1 ESSAKNRAAAL
12 AQLRRICMPKP
23 GSHQLDAPKGVH
35 KKYQQRGKSREELL
49 TLLRECGLNKEK
61 FVKTVTKRFKR
72 TRKGSFKVKAGFY
85 TEQAMK
91 DTLNYNPKRIAAI
104 VKYCSHKS
112 RRADHRQLDKYEKGV
127 YKYWVEEDMNAEFEE
142 AEEEESVE
150 ESTRTSAD
158 RMRRVKAKMTLTCPL
173 GKPSGNEDDSDQE
186 SESPSDID
194 NK

>member
-1 ESSAKNRAAAL
+1 
-12 AQLRRICMPKP
+12 M
-23 GSHQLDAPKGVH
+23 
-35 KKYQQRGKSREELL
+35 
-49 TLLRECGLNKEK
+49 
-61 FVKTVTKRFKR
+61 
-72 TRKGSFKVKAGFY
+72 
-85 TEQAMK
+85 
-91 DTLNYNPKRIAAI
+91 
-104 VKYCSHKS
+104 KYCSHKS

-127 YKYWVEEDMNAEFEE
+127 YKHWVEEDMNAEFEE

-194 NK
+194 NKSATSKKTRGQHKHDGLDVEDCLASLCSF